1 MSARP
6 YSILIVSADRVLLRR
21 LSKFL
26 DIFGYEVRQAS
37 DETQMLAAAEA
48 SPPDFLLVD
57 GQAEGLN
64 TKQLCRQVRRL
75 GAQQIFTY
83 CMLLVDEAEV
93 AVLTDSLEAGFDD
106 FLARDVVYGELL
118 ARLRAGARVLEYERR
133 LAEQNGLDS
142 ITGLPERTAWL
153 RDWPHWLHA
162 NPNDKHKLQ
171 AYVAVL
177 DFDSFGRFARVQ
189 GLIAYHELLRAAAQT
204 VKRALPA
211 NALAGV
217 LHDNRLAILFRA
229 PDESAAESLAQ
240 NWLSALRAAPLKVHN
255 TQVHVTASV
264 GFTALQPDEQADVA
278 LARATSALQLAKI
291 SGRNC
296 VVHSDE
302 VDEDQQHWTE
312 LAAEGRLF
320 ATTVARD
327 VMMPCPLLIGADE
340 SVEQGLLL
348 FNQSQLAT
356 LPVVDLEGRLV
367 GLVTE
372 GKLASVQTPGHRPRQ
387 ASVRLVRHVMQSDY
401 ARFDETTSLNDMM
414 EHFAESEHD
423 VAVVVRERRPVGLVF
438 CHGLA
443 ALNERLNV
451 AAFQPT
457 GEAEGSDYLLVP
469 EVFSSDTN

>member
-6 YSILIVSADRVLLRR
+6 YSILIVSADRILLRR
-21 LSKFL
+21 MSKFL

-37 DETQMLAAAEA
+37 DESQMLAAAEA

-57 GQAEGLN
+57 GQAEGIA

-83 CMLLVDEAEV
+83 CMLLVDDAEI
-93 AVLTDSLEAGFDD
+93 AVLSESLEAGFDD

-142 ITGLPERTAWL
+142 ITGLPERSAWL
-153 RDWPHWLHA
+153 RDWPYWQA
-162 NPNDKHKLQ
+162 ASTDKGKN
-171 AYVAVL
+171 ASYVAVL

-189 GLIAYHELLRAAAQT
+189 GLIAYHELLRSAAQT
-204 VKRALPA
+204 IKRSLPT
-211 NALAGV
+211 NSLPGV
-217 LHDNRLAILFRA
+217 LHDNRLAILFKA
-229 PDESAAESLAQ
+229 SDDAAAETVAQ
-240 NWLSALRAAPLKVHN
+240 GWLKALRVAPLKVHG
-255 TQVHVTASV
+255 TEVHVTASV
-264 GFTALQPDEQADVA
+264 GFTALQAEEQSDIA

-302 VDEDQQHWTE
+302 VDEDQQNWTE
-312 LAAEGRLF
+312 LASEGRLF
-320 ATTVARD
+320 STTVARD
-327 VMMPCPLLIGADE
+327 VMMPSPLLIGADE
-340 SVEQGLLL
+340 TVEQGLAL
-348 FNQSQLAT
+348 FEQTQLPT

-372 GKLASVQTPGHRPRQ
+372 GKLASAHLPGNRPRQ
-387 ASVRLVRHVMQSDY
+387 ASVRLVRHVMQTDY
-401 ARFDETTSLNDMM
+401 AKFEETTSLNDMM

-423 VAVVVRERRPVGLVF
+423 VAVVVRERRPAGLVF
-438 CHGLA
+438 CQGLA

-451 AAFQPT
+451 AAFQPN
-457 GEAEGSDYLLVP
+457 GETYGSDYLLVP